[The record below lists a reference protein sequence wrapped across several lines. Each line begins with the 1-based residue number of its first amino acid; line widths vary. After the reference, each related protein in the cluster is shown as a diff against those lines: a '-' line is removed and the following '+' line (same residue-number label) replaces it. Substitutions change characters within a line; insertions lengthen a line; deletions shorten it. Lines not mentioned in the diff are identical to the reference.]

1 MRAVRSGVWLAVAS
15 VVAASVVGC
24 SGPTTPATFT
34 EIYPLIF
41 PRETKAQ
48 CNFCHALPANDISNG
63 MLSMGTDRATAY
75 AAIVGVASVSSKCA
89 GRSLVVVGQPDSS
102 LFLQKLGASPPCG
115 GHMPLGG
122 DALTATELEMVQTW
136 IEAGAKND

>member
-1 MRAVRSGVWLAVAS
+1 MRAATLLIAGLLLC
-15 VVAASVVGC
+15 GC
-24 SGPTTPATFT
+24 GSAGPPATFT

-41 PRETKAQ
+41 PREVKAQ

-63 MLSMGTDRATAY
+63 LLSMGTDQATAY
-75 AAIVGVASVSSKCA
+75 AALVGVKSTSSKCG
-89 GRSLVVVGQPDSS
+89 GRTLVTPSQPDAS
-102 LFLQKLGASPPCG
+102 LFYQKLGASPPCG

-122 DALTATELEMVQTW
+122 DPLTAEQLDMVKTW